1 MDKRRFD
8 GLRERA
14 PGLHRFLTSDERPFP
29 VLREV
34 GVGALLVLLV
44 LGTLWGYTGQPI
56 GRSPVVVVESGSMMH
71 CKNGTPDLGVDCDP
85 ERYGRLGFIDPG
97 DLILVKDIDSR
108 RDVKC
113 NAGGGEGH
121 YGRDG
126 EVIIFKKDGQAGTPI
141 IHRCL
146 FWLQVNADDTFS
158 IPELGLNDRR
168 DLDHPEI
175 QALGLPAS
183 YAQTLRD
190 GSRGVADV
198 CGPVGPGRSG
208 FITRGDNNDGIDQG
222 TSTQNIALCPIKVSW
237 VLGVARGEIPWLGLV
252 KLLANDLMSGT
263 QNFAASGTDSKV
275 LLFVTLGL
283 LLGGPVVFEKVRA
296 HRREKREYEEHD
308 GPRGPT

>member
-14 PGLHRFLTSDERPFP
+14 PRLHRFLTSDDRPFP

-34 GVGALLVLLV
+34 TVGALLVLLV

-71 CKNGTPDLGVDCDP
+71 CENGNPDYGVDCKP

-97 DLILVKDIDSR
+97 DLILVKDIDGR
-108 RDVKC
+108 KDVPC
-113 NAGGGEGH
+113 RADGGEGH

-126 EVIIFKKDGQAGTPI
+126 EVIIYRPDGRSGTPI

-146 FWLQVNADDTFS
+146 FWLQMNADSTFT
-158 IPELGLNDRR
+158 IEALGLHNVR
-168 DLDHPEI
+168 DLNQPEVT
-175 QALGLPAS
+175 ALGLPGN
-183 YAQTLRD
+183 YAATMRD
-190 GSRGVADV
+190 RSLDAV
-198 CGPVGPGRSG
+198 CGPVGPERSG
-208 FITRGDNNDGIDQG
+208 FITRGDNNAGGADQG
-222 TSTQNIALCPIKVSW
+222 VNTQSIATCPVKVAW
-237 VLGVARGEIPWLGLV
+237 VLGIARGEIPWLGLV

-263 QNFAASGTDSKV
+263 ENFARAGNDSKL
-275 LLFVTLGL
+275 LLFVTLGV

-296 HRREKREYEEHD
+296 HRREKREIEEHE
-308 GPRGPT
+308 GPFGPT